1 MESGPSKKFGASSQG
16 NASRGK
22 EQTNVLCKRRKRKI
36 DMAVPKFKKLTVET
50 QLVFLIGRSQKPSN
64 CSLLKKSKT
73 KIGPWFIM
81 SRTTLFQVDK
91 PNLPL
96 CQQSKMNLLRL
107 HYLEMYSMLLL

>member
-16 NASRGK
+16 KASRGK

-64 CSLLKKSKT
+64 SRESKT

-91 PNLPL
+91 PNLAL
-96 CQQSKMNLLRL
+96 CQQSKASFRVK
-107 HYLEMYSMLLL
+107 

>member
-16 NASRGK
+16 KASRGK

-64 CSLLKKSKT
+64 RYYYSTFLESKT
-73 KIGPWFIM
+73 KIGPWMM
-81 SRTTLFQVDK
+81 SNTRVE
-91 PNLPL
+91 
-96 CQQSKMNLLRL
+96 LL
-107 HYLEMYSMLLL
+107 YSSR